1 MMLTTLHSDLRP
13 RWMQAIK
20 PVHALFVVLLTLP
33 AINHAENI
41 ILTQEIRVSNGSD
54 DAE

>member
-1 MMLTTLHSDLRP
+1 MLTTLNSDLRP
-13 RWMQAIK
+13 PWLQAIK
-20 PVHALFVVLLTLP
+20 PVHALFVVLLTIP